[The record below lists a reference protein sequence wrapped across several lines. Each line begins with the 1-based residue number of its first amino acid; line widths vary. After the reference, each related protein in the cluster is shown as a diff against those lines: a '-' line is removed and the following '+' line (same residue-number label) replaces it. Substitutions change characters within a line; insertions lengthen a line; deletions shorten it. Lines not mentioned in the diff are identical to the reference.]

1 MNPIDI
7 IALQAALQMQSHS
20 AKRTRELQA
29 TQSPVGDFKTYLT
42 DMSSPLSEEQIFHYL
57 PKETQSFAKEYG
69 ITIVKLTFASIT
81 FVYLG
86 KQYHANITDKSEIIH
101 WFIKAVKE
109 SSAEVFKNCTNIYP
123 INLGQMTEEQE
134 RRYFGKQQNWEE
146 VVRGRSELKDWVKC
160 VLKAKRVE
168 QKGEYEKWQIYG
180 IEVILFENEFSVNKI
195 NDCLNC
201 FDYKNWEQ
209 AIEKIIEISKQLD
222 KSSLFHRIF
231 K

>member
-42 DMSSPLSEEQIFHYL
+42 DMSNPLSEEQIFHYL

-123 INLGQMTEEQE
+123 IKLPLAPDITDYN
-134 RRYFGKQQNWEE
+134 KE
-146 VVRGRSELKDWVKC
+146 VREAIKGRCELLDWIKC

-209 AIEKIIEISKQLD
+209 AIEKIIEISKELD
-222 KSSLFHRIF
+222 KNSLFHRIF